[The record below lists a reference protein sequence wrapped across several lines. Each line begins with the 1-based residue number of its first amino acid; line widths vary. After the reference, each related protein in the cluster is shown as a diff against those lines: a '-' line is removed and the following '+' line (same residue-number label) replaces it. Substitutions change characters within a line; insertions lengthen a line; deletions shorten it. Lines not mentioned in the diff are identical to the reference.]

1 MKKQY
6 MIISCA
12 IGALTLNALSDN
24 DGSLSKRIEGEWIM
38 FRGDSYEIK
47 NISNGKVTSKFYRW
61 DGRMNF
67 ERSADINL
75 RDQSSEE
82 QKTII
87 DQGEEWDYLASGNI
101 PEDNSWT
108 GLSFK
113 SKKAGWKTGK
123 AGFGY
128 GDDDDETLLLSLIHI

>member
-1 MKKQY
+1 MKKKY

-47 NISNGKVTSKFYRW
+47 NIYNGKVTSKFYRW

-67 ERSADINL
+67 ERSADISL
-75 RDQSSEE
+75 RDQSSGA

-87 DQGEEWDYLASGNI
+87 DQGEEWDYLASG
-101 PEDNSWT
+101 DT
-108 GLSFK
+108 
-113 SKKAGWKTGK
+113 
-123 AGFGY
+123 
-128 GDDDDETLLLSLIHI
+128 